1 MVPITYILEQT
12 CLRLQGRFLEMRR
25 KEYLNERLKQ
35 MRHVAWIL
43 KTYFFNDLTKVKS
56 ISYLKNIISN
66 ICRKISNTNT
76 IRLGTNMFE
85 ISMVVS

>member
-25 KEYLNERLKQ
+25 KEELNERLKQ

-43 KTYFFNDLTKVKS
+43 KRFPDTDETA
-56 ISYLKNIISN
+56 
-66 ICRKISNTNT
+66 
-76 IRLGTNMFE
+76 IREKYPLVDVNA
-85 ISMVVS
+85 IKRW